1 MSLIELNG
9 AIAQG
14 EESPIATHAY
24 ALARMVFGAALT
36 HDDAAGEN
44 FLTAKQLDA
53 ETLRCAIATVAR

>member
-14 EESPIATHAY
+14 EESPIATHAD
-24 ALARMVFGAALT
+24 ALAGMVFGAALT

-44 FLTAKQLDA
+44 LLTAKQLDA
-53 ETLRCAIATVAR
+53 ETLRCAIATVTR